1 MGELGTVRGHPFR
14 VGSFAGGGEEWPTQY
29 ERFIPRLAE
38 INPAC
43 RDNASSLAGSRNI
56 GRGLMNTFT
65 EFNLLPTLQ
74 ETLVEKQILRPT
86 EIQAKAIPALIGGR
100 SIVGIAETGSG
111 KTLAYALPAMH
122 HIKSLEI
129 AGDAIALSARPRA
142 LAVVPTRELGEQV
155 TKAFKPF
162 THTTRLRVRSVL
174 GGTTTEVAKRGLA
187 GAFEI
192 LVATPGRLV
201 QMLERRLVDLD
212 DVRMLIL
219 DEADQMLDHGFLPD
233 VTRII
238 QASPQKLQLALFSA
252 TVSPAVEKLITDL
265 FSGAEV
271 IRSAGSHRVVP
282 TLTTLQQLVIDGQRF
297 PLLERLLKKKVEGG
311 TILFTNTREQCDK
324 LADQLAAAKIACVIY
339 RGEMDKVERRQNLK
353 LFREGAVDLLVSTD
367 LASRGLDV
375 DHVGRV
381 INYHLPQQMEN
392 YLHRVGRTAR
402 AGRPGLVV
410 NFVTERD
417 APLVSQLESVRA
429 LTTSQNHPPRRSPS
443 RLQPLRNRIRRH

>member
-1 MGELGTVRGHPFR
+1 
-14 VGSFAGGGEEWPTQY
+14 
-29 ERFIPRLAE
+29 
-38 INPAC
+38 
-43 RDNASSLAGSRNI
+43 
-56 GRGLMNTFT
+56 
-65 EFNLLPTLQ
+65 
-74 ETLVEKQILRPT
+74 
-86 EIQAKAIPALIGGR
+86 
-100 SIVGIAETGSG
+100 
-111 KTLAYALPAMH
+111 
-122 HIKSLEI
+122 
-129 AGDAIALSARPRA
+129 
-142 LAVVPTRELGEQV
+142 V

-212 DVRMLIL
+212 DVQMLIL

-238 QASPQKLQLALFSA
+238 QASPQKRQLALFSA
-252 TVSPAVEKLITDL
+252 TVSPAVEKLIADL

-297 PLLERLLKKKVEGG
+297 PLLERMLKKKVEGG

>member
-1 MGELGTVRGHPFR
+1 
-14 VGSFAGGGEEWPTQY
+14 
-29 ERFIPRLAE
+29 
-38 INPAC
+38 
-43 RDNASSLAGSRNI
+43 
-56 GRGLMNTFT
+56 MNTFT
-65 EFNLLPTLQ
+65 EFGLLPTLQ

-86 EIQAKAIPALIGGR
+86 EIQARALPVLLGGR

-129 AGDAIALSARPRA
+129 AGDAITVSARPRA
-142 LAVVPTRELGEQV
+142 LVVVPTRELGEQV

-233 VTRII
+233 VTRIL
-238 QASPQKLQLALFSA
+238 QASPQKRQLALFSA
-252 TVSPAVEKLITDL
+252 TVSPAVEKLIADL

-324 LADQLAAAKIACVIY
+324 LAGQLAAAKIACVIY

-353 LFREGAVDLLVSTD
+353 LFREGTVDLLVSTD

-443 RLQPLRNRIRRH
+443 RLQPLRNRIRRR

>member
-1 MGELGTVRGHPFR
+1 
-14 VGSFAGGGEEWPTQY
+14 
-29 ERFIPRLAE
+29 
-38 INPAC
+38 
-43 RDNASSLAGSRNI
+43 
-56 GRGLMNTFT
+56 
-65 EFNLLPTLQ
+65 
-74 ETLVEKQILRPT
+74 
-86 EIQAKAIPALIGGR
+86 
-100 SIVGIAETGSG
+100 
-111 KTLAYALPAMH
+111 
-122 HIKSLEI
+122 
-129 AGDAIALSARPRA
+129 
-142 LAVVPTRELGEQV
+142 
-155 TKAFKPF
+155 
-162 THTTRLRVRSVL
+162 VL

-238 QASPQKLQLALFSA
+238 QASPQKRQLALFSA
-252 TVSPAVEKLITDL
+252 TVSPAVEKLIADL

-297 PLLERLLKKKVEGG
+297 PLLERMLKKKVEGG

-443 RLQPLRNRIRRH
+443 RLQPLRNRIRRR

>member
-1 MGELGTVRGHPFR
+1 
-14 VGSFAGGGEEWPTQY
+14 
-29 ERFIPRLAE
+29 
-38 INPAC
+38 
-43 RDNASSLAGSRNI
+43 
-56 GRGLMNTFT
+56 MNTFT
-65 EFNLLPTLQ
+65 EFGLLPTLQ
-74 ETLVEKQILRPT
+74 ETLAEKQILRPT
-86 EIQAKAIPALIGGR
+86 EIQARAIPALLGGR

-122 HIKSLEI
+122 HIKSLEN
-129 AGDAIALSARPRA
+129 AGDAITLFARPRA
-142 LAVVPTRELGEQV
+142 LVVVPTRELGEQV

-238 QASPQKLQLALFSA
+238 QASPQKRQLALFSA
-252 TVSPAVEKLITDL
+252 TVSPAVEKLIADL

-282 TLTTLQQLVIDGQRF
+282 TLTTMQQLVIDGQRF

-324 LADQLAAAKIACVIY
+324 LAAQLAAAKIACVIY

-353 LFREGAVDLLVSTD
+353 LFREGTVDLLVSTD

-429 LTTSQNHPPRRSPS
+429 LTTSQNHPPRRNPS
-443 RLQPLRNRIRRH
+443 RLQPLRNRIRRR

>member
-1 MGELGTVRGHPFR
+1 
-14 VGSFAGGGEEWPTQY
+14 
-29 ERFIPRLAE
+29 
-38 INPAC
+38 
-43 RDNASSLAGSRNI
+43 
-56 GRGLMNTFT
+56 MNTFT
-65 EFNLLPTLQ
+65 EFGLLPTLQ

-86 EIQAKAIPALIGGR
+86 EIQARAIPALLGGR

-111 KTLAYALPAMH
+111 KTMAYALPAMH

-129 AGDAIALSARPRA
+129 AGDAITLSARPRA
-142 LAVVPTRELGEQV
+142 LVVVPTRELGEQV

-238 QASPQKLQLALFSA
+238 QASPQKRQLALFSA
-252 TVSPAVEKLITDL
+252 TVSPAVEKLIADL

-324 LADQLAAAKIACVIY
+324 LAAQLAAAKIACVIY

-353 LFREGAVDLLVSTD
+353 LFREGTVDLLVSTD

-443 RLQPLRNRIRRH
+443 RLQPLRNRIRRR

>member
-1 MGELGTVRGHPFR
+1 
-14 VGSFAGGGEEWPTQY
+14 
-29 ERFIPRLAE
+29 
-38 INPAC
+38 
-43 RDNASSLAGSRNI
+43 
-56 GRGLMNTFT
+56 MNTFT
-65 EFNLLPTLQ
+65 DFGLLPTLQ

-86 EIQAKAIPALIGGR
+86 EIQARAIPALLGGR

-129 AGDAIALSARPRA
+129 AGDAITLSARPRA
-142 LAVVPTRELGEQV
+142 LVVVPTRELGEQV

-212 DVRMLIL
+212 DVQMLIL

-238 QASPQKLQLALFSA
+238 QASPQKRQLALFSA
-252 TVSPAVEKLITDL
+252 TVSPAVEKLIADL

-443 RLQPLRNRIRRH
+443 RIQSLRNRIRRR

>member
-1 MGELGTVRGHPFR
+1 
-14 VGSFAGGGEEWPTQY
+14 
-29 ERFIPRLAE
+29 
-38 INPAC
+38 
-43 RDNASSLAGSRNI
+43 
-56 GRGLMNTFT
+56 MNTFT
-65 EFNLLPTLQ
+65 EFGLLTTLQ

-86 EIQAKAIPALIGGR
+86 EIQARAIPALLGGR

-129 AGDAIALSARPRA
+129 AGDAITLSARPRA
-142 LAVVPTRELGEQV
+142 LVVVPTRELGEQV

-212 DVRMLIL
+212 DVQMLIL

-238 QASPQKLQLALFSA
+238 QASPQKRQLALFSA
-252 TVSPAVEKLITDL
+252 TVSPAVEKLIADL

-297 PLLERLLKKKVEGG
+297 PLLERMLKKKVEGG

-429 LTTSQNHPPRRSPS
+429 LTTSQNHPPRRSTS